1 MTIKKLIKRI
11 RSYFYTSIVKMQC
24 HSYGQGLKVN
34 GLSKVTSKTVLGSN
48 VNFNGMRIS
57 GGGNIVIGD
66 NFHSGKECLMIS
78 QIHNYNSGKAIP
90 YDNTYILKDIIIKD
104 NVWIGDRVIVLGGVT
119 LGEGC
124 IIQAGSVV
132 VKDIPDLAIAGG
144 HPATVFSSRDSE
156 HYYNLKEHGK
166 FH

>member
-1 MTIKKLIKRI
+1 
-11 RSYFYTSIVKMQC
+11 MQC